1 MSEVAIRSNVHFY
14 RLVKLSC
21 RDLDPP
27 RVKPHGDNESST
39 VDVKF
44 SPKAVLFP

>member
-1 MSEVAIRSNVHFY
+1 MFTSNVWSSY
-14 RLVKLSC
+14 PAETC
-21 RDLDPP
+21 DLP